1 MTANQF
7 FNNQDYENTKITPVA
22 SPGFKPEGR
31 RRDDYIDQSRCLK
44 FEEFKSYK
52 MSCAAQ
58 QLPNNHYFSKYS

>member
-7 FNNQDYENTKITPVA
+7 FNSQDYERTAISTPVA
-22 SPGFKPEGR
+22 SPGFKTEGR
-31 RRDDYIDQSRCLK
+31 RRDDYIDQTRCLK

-58 QLPNNHYFSKYS
+58 